1 MEENNSQ
8 ILENAHAEFK
18 RENFKMAE
26 ELYTKF
32 ISSCLQSRE
41 CEASSLATAYNNR
54 GQIKYLRVD
63 FREAVDDYT
72 SAIQADSQFEVPFYN
87 RGLIRYRLGFFDD
100 AKSDFQQ
107 ALKLNP
113 DFEDA
118 KVSLQ
123 QTLLDQ
129 EHKINRGYWQL
140 LNLRVMRL
148 W

>member
-1 MEENNSQ
+1 MEENVTQ
-8 ILENAHAEFK
+8 ILENAQSEFK
-18 RENFKMAE
+18 RQNYKQAE

-32 ISSCLQSRE
+32 ISSCSQSRQ
-41 CEASSLATAYNNR
+41 CEASNLATAYNNR

-63 FREAVDDYT
+63 FDEAVEDYT
-72 SAIQADSQFEVPFYN
+72 SAIQTDDQFETPFYN
-87 RGLIRYRLGFFDD
+87 RGLIHYRLGFFDD

-129 EHKINRGYWQL
+129 QHKMNRGF
-140 LNLRVMRL
+140 
-148 W
+148 

>member
-1 MEENNSQ
+1 MEEDKPQ
-8 ILENAHAEFK
+8 ILEHAHSEFK
-18 RENFKMAE
+18 NQNFKRAE

-41 CEASSLATAYNNR
+41 CEDSHLAIAYNNR

-63 FREAVDDYT
+63 FREAVEDFS
-72 SAIQADSQFEVPFYN
+72 SAIQSDSSFETPFYN
-87 RGLIRYRLGFFDD
+87 RGLIHYRLGFFDD

-113 DFEDA
+113 AFEDA
-118 KVSLQ
+118 KVSLK

-129 EHKINRGYWQL
+129 QHKIDRGY
-140 LNLRVMRL
+140 
-148 W
+148 

>member
-1 MEENNSQ
+1 MEEKTSQ
-8 ILENAHAEFK
+8 LFEDAHSEFIK
-18 RENFKMAE
+18 RSFKPAE

-32 ISSCLQSRE
+32 IRSCLQSRE
-41 CEASSLATAYNNR
+41 CEAGMLAKAYNDR

-63 FREAVDDYT
+63 FHEAIEDYT
-72 SAIQADSQFEVPFYN
+72 SAIEADSQFEIPFYN
-87 RGLIRYRLGFFDD
+87 RGLIHYRLGFFND
-100 AKSDFQQ
+100 AKRDFQQ

-129 EHKINRGYWQL
+129 QQKINRGY
-140 LNLRVMRL
+140 
-148 W
+148 